1 MKAAHPEVAAAT
13 RQNPGEVLRQA
24 RENRAWSQ
32 AEVAR
37 KLNLTVSS
45 LNNLEN
51 GAFDKLPGHTFARGY
66 IRAYAKLMDMDQA
79 PLVEAF
85 DQYTGTH
92 AKGSEVH
99 SLGRIEEPV
108 RLSHNILRGVSLLLL
123 VVVVGGGFF
132 WWQDQSSLRG
142 KDLAKMALEHVEVE
156 SADGTT
162 QIHPLDEPEDQAVTA
177 GQQPE
182 AAPLPLEQAES
193 AAAPEAGSASAT
205 PAEPAATPAPAA
217 PAVAPAPAEAAAP
230 AASTPPA
237 TPVAPAPSAP
247 AAAATAPAAPVTPVA
262 PVVAAATT
270 SQAAPA
276 EIPAGSGKVQIQ
288 FTADCWTQVTDGNG
302 KVLFSAIKRKGDSL
316 DLSGKPPFAVRLGFA
331 RGAQVSYNGQAVD
344 VAPFTSGETARL
356 KLGQ

>member
-13 RQNPGEVLRQA
+13 GQNPGELLRQA
-24 RENRAWSQ
+24 REKREWSQ

-45 LNNLEN
+45 LNHVET

-66 IRAYAKLMDMDQA
+66 IRAYAKLMDLDQA

-123 VVVVGGGFF
+123 VAVVGGSFI
-132 WWQDQSSLRG
+132 WWQDQGSLRG
-142 KDLAKMALEHVEVE
+142 KDLAKIALEHVEVE

-162 QIHPLDEPEDQAVTA
+162 QIHPLDEPEDQAVSA
-177 GQQPE
+177 GQQAE
-182 AAPLPLEQAES
+182 SAPLPLEQA
-193 AAAPEAGSASAT
+193 
-205 PAEPAATPAPAA
+205 PAEQVTETAAEAA
-217 PAVAPAPAEAAAP
+217 PAVPAPAPVQQAP
-230 AASTPPA
+230 AASTPA
-237 TPVAPAPSAP
+237 VSAP
-247 AAAATAPAAPVTPVA
+247 AVPAAPAAPTAPVA
-262 PVVAAATT
+262 PVASVPAVAAA
-270 SQAAPA
+270 APA
-276 EIPAGSGKVQIQ
+276 AVPAGSAKVAIQ
-288 FTADCWTQVTDGNG
+288 FIADCWTQVTDGNG
-302 KVLFSAIKRKGDSL
+302 KVLFSAVKRKGDNL
-316 DLSGKPPFAVRLGFA
+316 ELTGKPPFAVRLGFA

>member
-1 MKAAHPEVAAAT
+1 MNAAHPEVAVAPG
-13 RQNPGEVLRQA
+13 QNPGELLRLA
-24 RENRAWSQ
+24 REKRDWSQ

-45 LNNLEN
+45 LNHVET

-66 IRAYAKLMDMDQA
+66 IRAYAKLMDLDQA
-79 PLVEAF
+79 TLVEAF
-85 DQYTGTH
+85 DRYTGTH
-92 AKGSEVH
+92 AKGSDVH

-123 VVVVGGGFF
+123 VAVVGGGFV
-132 WWQDQSSLRG
+132 WWQDQGSLRG

-182 AAPLPLEQAES
+182 SAPLALEQGTAGQPAATAEQAPAS
-193 AAAPEAGSASAT
+193 PAPTAAAPAPAQQVPAQPAASVA
-205 PAEPAATPAPAA
+205 PAPVAPATPAPAA
-217 PAVAPAPAEAAAP
+217 VAPAAP
-230 AASTPPA
+230 AAA
-237 TPVAPAPSAP
+237 
-247 AAAATAPAAPVTPVA
+247 
-262 PVVAAATT
+262 VAAAEP
-270 SQAAPA
+270 AAV
-276 EIPAGSGKVQIQ
+276 PAGRAKVAIQ
-288 FTADCWTQVTDGNG
+288 FTADCWTQVSDGNG
-302 KVLFSAIKRKGDSL
+302 KVLFSAVKRKGDNL
-316 DLSGKPPFAVRLGFA
+316 ELTGKPPFAVRLGFA

>member
-13 RQNPGEVLRQA
+13 GQNPGELLRQA
-24 RENRAWSQ
+24 REKREWSQ

-45 LNNLEN
+45 LNHVET

-66 IRAYAKLMDMDQA
+66 IRAYAKLMDLDQA

-108 RLSHNILRGVSLLLL
+108 RLSHNIMRGVTLLLL
-123 VVVVGGGFF
+123 VAVVGGSFI
-132 WWQDQSSLRG
+132 WWQDQGSLKG
-142 KDLAKMALEHVEVE
+142 KDLAKIALEHVEVE

-177 GQQPE
+177 VQQPE
-182 AAPLPLEQAES
+182 SAPLALEQAPAEGADEATS
-193 AAAPEAGSASAT
+193 EAAPAATT
-205 PAEPAATPAPAA
+205 PAPAPAPAQVQQAPAHAVASTPAPAA
-217 PAVAPAPAEAAAP
+217 PVAPL
-230 AASTPPA
+230 T
-237 TPVAPAPSAP
+237 
-247 AAAATAPAAPVTPVA
+247 PAAPVASVPATAAEPA
-262 PVVAAATT
+262 AAVAA
-270 SQAAPA
+270 
-276 EIPAGSGKVQIQ
+276 GSAKVAIQ
-288 FTADCWTQVTDGNG
+288 FTADCWTQVSDGNG
-302 KVLFSAIKRKGDSL
+302 KVLFSAIKRKGDNL
-316 DLSGKPPFAVRLGFA
+316 ELTGKPPFAVRLGFA

>member
-1 MKAAHPEVAAAT
+1 MNAAHPEVAVAPG
-13 RQNPGEVLRQA
+13 QNPGELLRQA
-24 RENRAWSQ
+24 REKRDWSQ

-45 LNNLEN
+45 LNHVET

-66 IRAYAKLMDMDQA
+66 IRAYAKLMDLDQA
-79 PLVEAF
+79 TLVEAF
-85 DQYTGTH
+85 DRYTGTH

-123 VVVVGGGFF
+123 VAVVGGGFV
-132 WWQDQSSLRG
+132 WWQDQGSLRG
-142 KDLAKMALEHVEVE
+142 KDLAKIALEHVEVE

-162 QIHPLDEPEDQAVTA
+162 QIHPLDEPEDQAVSA

-182 AAPLPLEQAES
+182 SAPLPLEQPAGEPS
-193 AAAPEAGSASAT
+193 AAAAEQAPASAAQPPAASVTPT
-205 PAEPAATPAPAA
+205 PAQQPQAATAATAPTPALAPAA
-217 PAVAPAPAEAAAP
+217 P
-230 AASTPPA
+230 
-237 TPVAPAPSAP
+237 
-247 AAAATAPAAPVTPVA
+247 AATAPAATVPAAPVA
-262 PVVAAATT
+262 V
-270 SQAAPA
+270 
-276 EIPAGSGKVQIQ
+276 PAGSASVSIQ
-288 FTADCWTQVTDGNG
+288 FSANCWTQVNDGNG
-302 KVLFSAIKRKGDSL
+302 KVLFSGVKRKGDNL
-316 DLSGKPPFAVRLGFA
+316 ELTGKPPFAVRLGFA